1 MKFNLPIYM
10 DNNATT
16 KMDERVFEE
25 MKPYFLE
32 QYGNAASRNH
42 QFGWVAEDAVDL
54 ARERIGKLI
63 GSSPK
68 EIIITSGATESDN
81 LAIKGVAEMYREK
94 GNHIITSTIEHK
106 AVLDT
111 CKWLEKNGY
120 EVTYLDP
127 QKDGSTTA
135 EQIKDAIK
143 ENTIL
148 VSIMLG
154 NNEIGTINDVK
165 SIGAVCRE
173 AGVLFHTD
181 ATQGVGKIPVNVDE
195 MNIDLLSFSGHK
207 IYGPKGVGGLYV
219 RRKNPRVRL
228 AAVQHG
234 GGHERGMRSGTLNIP
249 GIVGLGK
256 ACELAM
262 EELESEQ
269 KRLYELQNYF
279 IDKVFSQLDHVYLN
293 GSRENR
299 LPGNVNISFN
309 YVEGE
314 SIIMVLKDFAVSS
327 GSACT
332 SKSLEPSY
340 VIKALGVSD
349 ELAHSSIRFGFGR
362 YTTKEEVDYL
372 IQVIVSGISKLREMS
387 PLYEMVQE
395 GIDLS
400 KVEWQEH

>member
-1 MKFNLPIYM
+1 M